1 MAKGEIEAYYQKTE
15 REYQY
20 VAIDLALQNVRR
32 FSLEEVVAFKAYVPQ
47 KAWWDSVDAWRK
59 FFGSWVA
66 LHLTELP
73 TIFALFYGA
82 ENFWNR
88 RVALNLQLMLKEK
101 TNQDLLKKAIIYD
114 RTTEEFFIQKAIG
127 WSLRQYSKTN
137 PQWVEELMKEL
148 VLSPLA
154 QREGS
159 KYLAKAS
166 E

>member
-1 MAKGEIEAYYQKTE
+1 M
-15 REYQY
+15 
-20 VAIDLALQNVRR
+20 
-32 FSLEEVVAFKAYVPQ
+32 P
-47 KAWWDSVDAWRK
+47 
-59 FFGSWVA
+59 
-66 LHLTELP
+66 
-73 TIFALFYGA
+73 FYGA

-114 RTTEEFFIQKAIG
+114 RTTEEFFIQKRLP
-127 WSLRQYSKTN
+127 SLRQYSKTN

>member
-1 MAKGEIEAYYQKTE
+1 MQRHPRPKKLCQEIEAYYQKTE

-73 TIFALFYGA
+73 TIF
-82 ENFWNR
+82 E
-88 RVALNLQLMLKEK
+88 
-101 TNQDLLKKAIIYD
+101 
-114 RTTEEFFIQKAIG
+114 
-127 WSLRQYSKTN
+127 
-137 PQWVEELMKEL
+137 
-148 VLSPLA
+148 
-154 QREGS
+154 
-159 KYLAKAS
+159 
-166 E
+166 

>member
-1 MAKGEIEAYYQKTE
+1 MAKGKNYAKRLRLIIKTE

-47 KAWWDSVDAWRK
+47 KRGGTVWMLGEN
-59 FFGSWVA
+59 FGSWVA

-73 TIFALFYGA
+73 TILPFYGA

-101 TNQDLLKKAIIYD
+101 TNQDLLKRRLFMI
-114 RTTEEFFIQKAIG
+114 
-127 WSLRQYSKTN
+127 
-137 PQWVEELMKEL
+137 ELQRSSSFKSDWL
-148 VLSPLA
+148 VITPI
-154 QREGS
+154 
-159 KYLAKAS
+159 
-166 E
+166 

>member
-1 MAKGEIEAYYQKTE
+1 M
-15 REYQY
+15 
-20 VAIDLALQNVRR
+20 
-32 FSLEEVVAFKAYVPQ
+32 
-47 KAWWDSVDAWRK
+47 
-59 FFGSWVA
+59 A
-66 LHLTELP
+66 LHLIELP
-73 TIFALFYGA
+73 TIFELFYGA

-137 PQWVEELMKEL
+137 PQWVAELMKEL